1 MIAAVLFCLAQ
12 ASASPGSPP
21 APSPSPRPTPSGPV
35 VVLDTSAGRIRI
47 GLYEDKSPKSV
58 ENFLHYVRKG
68 QFDGTIFHRVIP
80 GFMIQGGG
88 MTPDLKEKPTDPPIR
103 NEARNGVRNSR
114 GTIAMARTNDPDSAT
129 AQFFINLK
137 DNAFLDFG
145 IRGAGYAVFGEVLE
159 GMDVVDKI
167 ATMPTTTRAG
177 NENVPVTAVVIRTAR
192 VEGGT
197 RPASAK
203 PAAASPAPPV
213 RRPTRTVTPQAPSRP
228 RPATPHPSASPQS

>member
-12 ASASPGSPP
+12 ASASPSAPA
-21 APSPSPRPTPSGPV
+21 APSPSPRPTPAGPV
-35 VVLDTSAGRIRI
+35 VVLDTSAGRIRL
-47 GLYEDKSPKSV
+47 GLYEDKSPVSV
-58 ENFLHYVRKG
+58 ANFVNYARKG
-68 QFDGTIFHRVIP
+68 HYDGTIFHRVIP

-88 MTPDLKEKPTDPPIR
+88 MTPDLKEKPTDKPIK
-103 NEARNGVRNSR
+103 NEARNGLRNNR
-114 GTIAMARTNDPDSAT
+114 GTVAMARTNDPDSAT

-167 ATMPTTTRAG
+167 AAVPTTTRAG
-177 NENVPVTAVVIRTAR
+177 FENVPVTPVVIRTVR

-197 RPASAK
+197 RPAVAK
-203 PAAASPAPPV
+203 PASASPASPAPRP
-213 RRPTRTVTPQAPSRP
+213 RRNVTPQAPRP
-228 RPATPHPSASPQS
+228 RPASPRPSPSPQS